1 MDDKKI
7 IAELAE
13 IRPEDL
19 SEIFSER
26 ARILSE
32 VPAADESGER
42 IAALSFQLAG
52 ELYGIELKYLAE
64 TRQSMPLR
72 RLPGVLPHLAGVMN
86 LRGELV
92 PVVDLGPILGLGR
105 RETPAATSAVLVL
118 SVEGSKLALAVEE
131 AKDILAFAAKD
142 LQPPPLSLEPERA
155 IFIRGEYLID
165 GRLLSLLAVEKIL
178 ADPRFSGET
187 HDVPM
192 RS

>member
-7 IAELAE
+7 TGDLAE
-13 IRPEDL
+13 IQPEDL
-19 SEIFSER
+19 RELFSER

-32 VPAADESGER
+32 VPAADESGEK

-52 ELYGIELKYLAE
+52 ELFGIELKYLAE

-92 PVVDLGPILGLGR
+92 PVVDLGPILGFAR
-105 RETPAATSAVLVL
+105 REAPAAVSAVLVL

-187 HDVPM
+187 HEVPM
-192 RS
+192 RP